1 MNQALQFFKVIM
13 LMRSIIFRCTY
24 CLISILAV
32 SAAVS
37 SQAKDTDNIVRVYN
51 WEDYIAEDTLEK
63 FTQKTGIKVIYE
75 TFESDQDVEKLLSEG
90 KTNYD
95 VVVPSL
101 HFIGES
107 IWADRPFFKPINKLL
122 VPNLKYLD
130 PAMMRVIG
138 QKDPNNSIGV
148 PYLWGT
154 VGIGYNEAM
163 VKKVL
168 GSDAPVDSWSLI
180 FNVKNLKK
188 LSRCGVAFI
197 DSPSE
202 VLPLLMMHN
211 GIKPYGLRS
220 REYQKLAAPLIKQL
234 SPYIRYFNSFD
245 YIEDLAN
252 GKICVALGWSGDI
265 LQAMD
270 IAEEEKTGVELAYN
284 IPKQGSALWVDM
296 LIIPRNAENPDNA
309 HAFINFLLEPKI
321 MAEISN
327 YVWYANVNN
336 ASREFMEQDILDDES
351 IYPGSKLMRK
361 LFLLTVSSPILIR
374 KQNAIWADMKRK

>member
-1 MNQALQFFKVIM
+1 
-13 LMRSIIFRCTY
+13 MRSIIFRCTY